1 MRKLIR
7 FFVRNIPRP
16 WLIRFSKLFSRLVM
30 PFYYGKNHQCP
41 ICNSHFRKF
50 LPYGNKGSDNRLCP
64 SCLSLERHRFLWLW
78 LHQRTDFFTAPLRV
92 LHVAPEQSF
101 INRFRKMTN
110 LNYITADLVSPLADV
125 RMDIQDIPYDEGSF
139 DVVICNHVLEH
150 VDDDIVAMREIFRV
164 LKPGGW
170 AILQVPVDWNRDY
183 TYEDASIVTPKER
196 EKHFGQYDH
205 VRFHGTDYPNRLRS
219 AGFIVDNEDF
229 LQNFTPEEREY
240 HRLPEKEMIW
250 KASKSATTTEN

>member
-1 MRKLIR
+1 
-7 FFVRNIPRP
+7 
-16 WLIRFSKLFSRLVM
+16 
-30 PFYYGKNHQCP
+30 
-41 ICNSHFRKF
+41 
-50 LPYGNKGSDNRLCP
+50 
-64 SCLSLERHRFLWLW
+64 
-78 LHQRTDFFTAPLRV
+78 
-92 LHVAPEQSF
+92 
-101 INRFRKMTN
+101 MTN